1 MTLNAVLI
9 YLWYGCSSPSTKV
22 LHVLPYGE
30 ESQRKIGD
38 RKEADLITQPT
49 VIIPMW
55 TYDTCGRFYD
65 TRGRLSVDV
74 VHDHDYVA
82 DEASDDNEAEQRLPF
97 QASRG

>member
-49 VIIPMW
+49 VIIPI
-55 TYDTCGRFYD
+55 
-65 TRGRLSVDV
+65 
-74 VHDHDYVA
+74 
-82 DEASDDNEAEQRLPF
+82 
-97 QASRG
+97 